1 MWLLPVLSGL
11 SRFTAHTFYRLTVAG
26 EAVPS
31 EGAVLL
37 IANHPNSLVDAMF
50 VASAAGRPV
59 RFLAKS
65 TLFRHPAVG
74 FLVRGSGAIPVYR
87 RVDDPGRMELNV
99 DMFSAVHAAL
109 AGGSAVALFPEGVS
123 HSEPALMP
131 LKSGAARM
139 AFGALEA
146 GAAPFPIIPIGIVLR
161 ARETF
166 RSEALVVV
174 GAPIVWDDLRG
185 TSDHREAVGSLTKRM
200 DAALRQVTVN
210 LERWEDQP
218 MVEAAEAVWAAEVG
232 ASEDEAD
239 RLARLERTADLLH
252 TVRGQEEVEWRALAR
267 RVQTHRQKL
276 ALLGLTPRALTG
288 TVSVAQAARWTVRR
302 LPLVGA
308 MVVAGIGSVLFW
320 PPYRLIGWQDRRQVL
335 ERDVRATHKLMG
347 GAVVMVGW
355 IVALAA
361 VAGVAWGI
369 VGTLVA
375 LVLLP
380 LLGLATVWLR
390 DWWGASWRQARR
402 FVLLRRQP
410 ALGADLGAEQRAIA
424 EALEGINRRYPAA

>member
-1 MWLLPVLSGL
+1 LSGL

-26 EAVPS
+26 DAVPR

-37 IANHPNSLVDAMF
+37 IANHPNSLVDPVF
-50 VASAAGRPV
+50 VATAAGRPV

-99 DMFSAVHAAL
+99 DMFSAVHEAL

-131 LKSGAARM
+131 LKTGAARM
-139 AFGALEA
+139 AFGALEV
-146 GAAPFPIIPIGIVLR
+146 GATPFPIIPLGIVLR

-174 GAPIVWDDLRG
+174 GAPVAWDDLRG
-185 TSDHREAVGSLTKRM
+185 TSDDREAVGRLTERM
-200 DAALRQVTVN
+200 DAALRRVTIN
-210 LERWEDQP
+210 LERWEDEP
-218 MVEAAEAVWAAEVG
+218 TVKAAEAVWAAEVG
-232 ASEDEAD
+232 ASEDRAD
-239 RLARLERTADLLH
+239 RVARLERTADLLH
-252 TVRGQEEVEWRALAR
+252 TVRSRDEIEWQALAQR
-267 RVQTHRQKL
+267 LRTHRQKL

-288 TVSVAQAARWTVRR
+288 TVSVAQAARWTARR

-308 MVVAGIGSVLFW
+308 IIVAVVGSVLFW
-320 PPYRLIGWQDRRQVL
+320 PPYRLIVWHDRRQAL
-335 ERDVRATHKLMG
+335 ERDVRATHKLLG
-347 GAVVMVGW
+347 GAVAMMGW
-355 IVALAA
+355 IVVLSL
-361 VAGVAWGI
+361 VAWVVWGI
-369 VGTLVA
+369 VVAVVA
-375 LVLLP
+375 LVFLP

-390 DWWGASWRQARR
+390 DWWGASWRQVRR

-410 ALGADLGAEQRAIA
+410 GMREQLSAEQRAIA
-424 EALEGINRRYPAA
+424 DALEAINQRYPAA